1 MGKEIWSI
9 YNANI
14 SGYEHSTRK
23 DNITYSLF
31 VCPLWFV
38 VFSAA
43 FGLRFHHCYSCY
55 KTELRSHK
63 VCFALPR
70 DVSFEDLW
78 YMFTDGRG
86 PWGRFNTVSTL
97 TKGVFSTLILFFWR

>member
-38 VFSAA
+38 VFSVA
-43 FGLRFHHCYSCY
+43 FGLLCHRCYSCY
-55 KTELRSHK
+55 KTELCSHEIIFSFSTRRDTCGTCSQMGG
-63 VCFALPR
+63 VLE
-70 DVSFEDLW
+70 DVSTPSLQ
-78 YMFTDGRG
+78 
-86 PWGRFNTVSTL
+86 
-97 TKGVFSTLILFFWR
+97 